1 MPAERVIACG
11 WFPAPTREAEIAAA
25 MGELLALC
33 RAAGAE
39 VAGQAWQRRPAP
51 DRRFLVGQGK
61 VDELRALRAANGAMT
76 VVFHNVLTTLQQRNL
91 EEALEAKVI
100 DRSRLILDIFAAR
113 ARSQE
118 GKLQVELAQLLYLL
132 PRLTGQGTSL
142 SRLGGGIGTRG
153 PGESKLEADRRQIK
167 DRIARIRQRL
177 KGVTRSREQQR
188 RGRRQLPVPLVA
200 LVGYTSAG
208 KSTLFKALTGESVFI
223 SPALFATLDPL
234 LRRVDLHD
242 IHPGYSFILSDTVGF
257 IRDMPQELFTSFT
270 ATLEEVRQAD
280 LVLHVIDVA
289 DPGWP
294 GRKLEVEKVLRQLGI
309 APEKVVPVYNKT
321 DLLPAGPGLP
331 ESPAAPGPLRVSAL
345 RGTGLAGLKEE
356 VFRRSFADYTAY
368 TVEVEDE
375 RALEALGRWAIVLE
389 REPAPAGGFRA
400 KVLSSR
406 EAMLQFE
413 ETRGGVIR

>member
-1 MPAERVIACG
+1 MPVERVLACG
-11 WFPAPTREAEIAAA
+11 WFPAQAREAEIAAA
-25 MGELLALC
+25 MGELRALC

-39 VAGQAWQRRPAP
+39 VVGQAWQRRPAP

-61 VDELRALRAANGAMT
+61 VDELRAMRAANDASLA
-76 VVFHNVLTTLQQRNL
+76 VFHNVLTTLQQRNL
-91 EEALEAKVI
+91 EEALGARVI

-153 PGESKLEADRRQIK
+153 PGETKLEADRRQIK

-242 IHPGYSFILSDTVGF
+242 LHPGYYFILSDTVGF

-270 ATLEEVRQAD
+270 ASLEEVRQAD

-289 DPGWP
+289 DAAWP
-294 GRKLEVEKVLRQLGI
+294 GRKLEVEKVLRQLGV
-309 APEKVVPVYNKT
+309 APEKVVPVYNKV
-321 DLLPAGPGLP
+321 DLLPGPGLP
-331 ESPAAPGPLRVSAL
+331 DSPVVPGPLRVSAL
-345 RGTGLAGLKEE
+345 QGSGLAELKEE
-356 VFRRSFADYTAY
+356 VFRRHFGDYAGY

-375 RALEALGRWAIVLE
+375 RSLEALGRWAIVLE
-389 REPAPAGGFRA
+389 KEPAPAGGFRA

-406 EAMLQFE
+406 ENMLQFE
-413 ETRGGVIR
+413 ETRGGVVR

>member
-1 MPAERVIACG
+1 MPAERALACG
-11 WFPAPTREAEIAAA
+11 WFPAPAREAEIAAA
-25 MGELLALC
+25 MSELLALC
-33 RAAGAE
+33 RAAGA
-39 VAGQAWQRRPAP
+39 VTAGQAWQRRPAP

-61 VDELRALRAANGAMT
+61 VDELRALIAANGAT
-76 VVFHNVLTTLQQRNL
+76 LVVFHNVLTTLQQRNL
-91 EEALEAKVI
+91 EEALGTKVI

-132 PRLTGQGTSL
+132 PRLTGQGTGL

-153 PGESKLEADRRQIK
+153 PGETRLETDRRQIK
-167 DRIARIRQRL
+167 DRIARIRQKL
-177 KGVTRSREQQR
+177 KGVTCSREQQR

-208 KSTLFKALTGESVFI
+208 KSTLFTALTGEKVFV

-242 IHPGYSFILSDTVGF
+242 LHPGYYFILSDTVGF

-289 DPGWP
+289 DAGWP

-309 APEKVVPVYNKT
+309 AADKVVPVYNKV
-321 DLLPAGPGLP
+321 DLLTGAGLP
-331 ESPAAPGPLRVSAL
+331 DGPAAPGPLRVSAL
-345 RGTGLAGLKEE
+345 EGTGLDPLKEE
-356 VFRRSFADYTAY
+356 VFRRHFGDYAPY
-368 TVEVEDE
+368 TLEVEDE
-375 RALEALGRWAIVLE
+375 RSLEAVSRWAIVLE
-389 REPAPAGGFRA
+389 KEPAPAGGLRA
-400 KVLSSR
+400 RVLCSR
-406 EAMLQFE
+406 ENMLQFE
-413 ETRGGVIR
+413 ESRGGVAR

>member
-1 MPAERVIACG
+1 MPVERALACG
-11 WFPAPTREAEIAAA
+11 WFPAQAREAEIAAA
-25 MGELLALC
+25 MDELLALC

-39 VAGQAWQRRPAP
+39 IAGRAWQRRPAP
-51 DRRFLVGQGK
+51 DRRFLVGEGK
-61 VDELRALRAANGAMT
+61 VNELRAMLAANGASLL
-76 VVFHNVLTTLQQRNL
+76 VFHNVLTTLQQRNL
-91 EEALEAKVI
+91 EQALGAKVI
-100 DRSRLILDIFAAR
+100 DRSRLILDIFATR

-132 PRLTGQGTSL
+132 PRLTGQGASL

-153 PGESKLEADRRQIK
+153 PGESKLETDRRQIK

-177 KGVTRSREQQR
+177 KAVTRSREQQR

-242 IHPGYSFILSDTVGF
+242 LHPGYYFILSDTVGF

-270 ATLEEVRQAD
+270 ASLEEVRQAD

-289 DPGWP
+289 DPAWP
-294 GRKLEVEKVLRQLGI
+294 GRKLEVEKVLRQLGVP
-309 APEKVVPVYNKT
+309 AEKVIPVCNKV
-321 DLLPAGPGLP
+321 DLLSGPGLA
-331 ESPAAPGPLRVSAL
+331 AAPGPLCVSAL
-345 RGTGLAGLKEE
+345 KGSGLAELKEE
-356 VFRRSFADYTAY
+356 VFRRHFGDYAAY
-368 TVEVEDE
+368 TLELEDE
-375 RALEALGRWAIVLE
+375 RGLEALGRWAIVLE
-389 REPAPAGGFRA
+389 KEPAPGGGLRA
-400 KVLSSR
+400 RVLSSR
-406 EAMLQFE
+406 ANMLQFE
-413 ETRGGVIR
+413 ETRGGAAR

>member
-1 MPAERVIACG
+1 MPAERALACG
-11 WFPAPTREAEIAAA
+11 WFPAPAREAEIAAA
-25 MGELLALC
+25 MSELLALC
-33 RAAGAE
+33 RAAGA
-39 VAGQAWQRRPAP
+39 VTAGQAWQRRPAP

-61 VDELRALRAANGAMT
+61 VDELRALIAANGAT
-76 VVFHNVLTTLQQRNL
+76 LVVFHNVLTTLQQRNL
-91 EEALEAKVI
+91 EEALGTKVI

-153 PGESKLEADRRQIK
+153 PGETRLETDRRQIK
-167 DRIARIRQRL
+167 DRIARIRQKL
-177 KGVTRSREQQR
+177 KGVTCSREQQR

-208 KSTLFKALTGESVFI
+208 KSTLFTALTGEKVFV

-242 IHPGYSFILSDTVGF
+242 LHPGYYFILSDTVGF

-289 DPGWP
+289 DAGWP

-309 APEKVVPVYNKT
+309 AADKVVPVYNKV
-321 DLLPAGPGLP
+321 DLLTGAGLP
-331 ESPAAPGPLRVSAL
+331 NGPAAPGPLRVSAL
-345 RGTGLAGLKEE
+345 EGTGLDPLREE
-356 VFRRSFADYTAY
+356 VFRRHFGDYAPY
-368 TVEVEDE
+368 TLEVEDE
-375 RALEALGRWAIVLE
+375 RSLEAVSRWAIVLE
-389 REPAPAGGFRA
+389 KEPAPAGGLRA
-400 KVLSSR
+400 RVLCSR
-406 EAMLQFE
+406 ENMLRFE
-413 ETRGGVIR
+413 ESRGGVVR